1 MRRTGITLIEMLIA
15 AVIGVAILGLIAAG
29 LRSSSDSLRFV
40 QNSQLL
46 TEDLRNA
53 GNLISDYLSTASFV
67 YPPGTV
73 ITLNTL
79 SSYTVRNPVTNTN
92 VWTIGTHPAVAMLRP
107 INPSNGEFLFV
118 MIYAMNRGW
127 VTNRTPTS
135 EIPERSVPNDDKR
148 VLYMYEVPVNVDV
161 ANRLPNGLP
170 LTIPTRF
177 PLVSTPGSNSGK
189 LLADYVGPNSFI
201 LNYPDCL
208 GFDEGGIAT
217 LIACPATPPS
227 PLQAA
232 HSAARVVFSLQGE
245 IRQGGRDSRVPANP
259 LRFEA
264 APRNLPKRLT
274 DITLN

>member
-15 AVIGVAILGLIAAG
+15 AVIGAAILGLIAAG

-53 GNLISDYLSTASFV
+53 GNLVSDYLSTASFV

-107 INPSNGEFLFV
+107 KNPSNGEFLFV

-135 EIPERSVPNDDKR
+135 EIPERSVPNDDKW
-148 VLYMYEVPVNVDV
+148 VLYIYEYEVNVDV
-161 ANRLPNGLP
+161 TNRLPNGLP

-177 PLVSTPGSNSGK
+177 PLVSTSGSNSGK
-189 LLADYVGPNSFI
+189 LLADYVGSNRFTLS
-201 LNYPDCL
+201 YPDCL
-208 GFDEGGIAT
+208 GFDEAGIAT
-217 LIACPATPPS
+217 LVSCPATPPT
-227 PLQAA
+227 PLLAA

>member
-1 MRRTGITLIEMLIA
+1 MRKFGITLIEMLIA
-15 AVIGVAILGLIAAG
+15 AVISVAILTLIATS
-29 LRSSSDSLRFV
+29 LRGSTDSIRFV
-40 QNSQLL
+40 QNSQML
-46 TEDLRNA
+46 TEDIRTA

-79 SSYTVRNPVTNTN
+79 SSYTVRNPITNTN
-92 VWTIGTHPAVAMLRP
+92 VWTIGTHPAVAMLQP
-107 INPSNGEFLFV
+107 INPSNGEFRFV

-135 EIPERSVPNDDKR
+135 EIPERSVPNDDKW
-148 VLYMYEVPVNVDV
+148 VLYIYEVLVNVDV

-189 LLADYVGPNSFI
+189 LLADYVGSNRFTLS
-201 LNYPDCL
+201 YPDCL
-208 GFDEGGIAT
+208 GFDEAGIAT
-217 LIACPATPPS
+217 LVSCPATPPT
-227 PLQAA
+227 PLLAA
-232 HSAARVVFSLQGE
+232 HSAARVTFSLQGE